1 MAEMEILCKDGDNLY
16 ASILASEIVLAREG
30 PQRQNAGTRIVH
42 VRNWSILLVCL
53 ANDACMSQKHTYYMQ
68 QWFMDYS
75 RASHV
80 ADDNGQRAFALVNK
94 ATG

>member
-1 MAEMEILCKDGDNLY
+1 
-16 ASILASEIVLAREG
+16 
-30 PQRQNAGTRIVH
+30 
-42 VRNWSILLVCL
+42 
-53 ANDACMSQKHTYYMQ
+53 MSQKHKYYMQ

-94 ATG
+94 ATGQAGFGEQGQETGRRLYPGIVVSLKI